1 MQLVVD
7 SNIIIAALIRHG
19 DTARVVFSDNVSLVA
34 PELLFE
40 EVESHISRISE
51 ASGLGGQELAGLF
64 SILRRVVD
72 VLPSEKF
79 SDFMK
84 EANALAHDKD
94 DTEFLAVGMA
104 LDIPVWSNDKA
115 LKLQN
120 RVKVL
125 NTAELMVELGLK

>member
-1 MQLVVD
+1 MQL
-7 SNIIIAALIRHG
+7 
-19 DTARVVFSDNVSLVA
+19 
-34 PELLFE
+34 
-40 EVESHISRISE
+40 
-51 ASGLGGQELAGLF
+51 
-64 SILRRVVD
+64 VD

-104 LDIPVWSNDKA
+104 LDIPVWSNNKA

-125 NTAELMVELGLK
+125 NTAELMVGLGLK